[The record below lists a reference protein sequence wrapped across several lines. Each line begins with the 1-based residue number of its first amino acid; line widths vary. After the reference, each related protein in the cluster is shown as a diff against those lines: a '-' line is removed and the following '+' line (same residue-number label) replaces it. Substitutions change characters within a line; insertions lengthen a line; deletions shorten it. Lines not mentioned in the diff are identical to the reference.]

1 MHYTRSLSIWG
12 DHVDKAIFLPFLPQN
27 ANIPIE
33 TQLLQALN
41 LENDLASR
49 LAPPPNSNL
58 NAIIG
63 PMSVLAY
70 RNLTHKLDATDWFD
84 RYDLVR
90 REKLTNFLEAQARAN
105 ISRRTTNSP
114 YVSSNQAGRRF
125 SAQSI
130 SPRKYPKERKN
141 P

>member
-49 LAPPPNSNL
+49 LAPPQLKFECDHRPNVCAGVSE
-58 NAIIG
+58 
-63 PMSVLAY
+63 PY
-70 RNLTHKLDATDWFD
+70 PQTRRNG
-84 RYDLVR
+84 LVR
-90 REKLTNFLEAQARAN
+90 
-105 ISRRTTNSP
+105 
-114 YVSSNQAGRRF
+114 
-125 SAQSI
+125 
-130 SPRKYPKERKN
+130 
-141 P
+141 